1 MRDEL
6 SLMDVTVVSVCY
18 NSSEVIGGLIDSLP
32 QAVSL
37 VLVDN
42 GGTNNFPTF
51 APERKVTIVRMTEN
65 EGFGRGC
72 NAGAAAAS
80 TPYLFFLNPDVRL
93 EKGAIEALLHAARQ
107 YPNAAAFNPRLIN
120 SDGSAYFKRRS
131 YLIPRS
137 HYLKRGWPDDDCE
150 VPVLSGAA
158 IFVKRDHF
166 EALGGFDPQIFLYHE
181 DDDLSLRLKTLG
193 PLMFVR
199 DSGVVHAKGYSSG
212 RSSKVAFFKAF
223 HMAQSRIYAGKKH
236 HRPMPLLSA
245 ALHCVVSSLLP
256 FNWFSS
262 RRRAKLNGFRSG
274 VYAVFKRDYLR
285 SSLSGSD

>member
-1 MRDEL
+1 MIDQLRLE
-6 SLMDVTVVSVCY
+6 DVTVVSVCY
-18 NSSEVIGGLIDSLP
+18 NSSAVIGGLIDSLP
-32 QAVSL
+32 LGVSV

-42 GGTNNFPTF
+42 GGTNDFPNF
-51 APERKVTIVRMTEN
+51 APERKATIVRMSEN

-93 EKGAIEALLHAARQ
+93 EDGAIEAMLVAAQQ
-107 YPNAAAFNPRLIN
+107 YPHASAFNPRLIN

-137 HYLKRGWPDDDCE
+137 HYLKRGWPEADCD

-166 EALGGFDPQIFLYHE
+166 EALGGFDPEIFLYHE

-199 DSGVVHAKGYSSG
+199 NAGVVHAKGYSSG
-212 RSSKVAFFKAF
+212 RSSSVASFKAF
-223 HMAQSRIYAGKKH
+223 YMAQSRIYAGRKH
-236 HRPMPLLSA
+236 RRPVPLLSA
-245 ALHCVVSSLLP
+245 ALHCLVSSLLP

-262 RRRAKLNGFRSG
+262 RRRAKLSGFRKG
-274 VYAVFKRDYLR
+274 VYSVFKRDYL
-285 SSLSGSD
+285 G